1 MNVFKQILKIVT
13 AIFRVLNR
21 IFNGKKSDGE

>member
-1 MNVFKQILKIVT
+1 MDVFKQILKIVT

-21 IFNGKKSDGE
+21 IFNGKKKSE

>member
-1 MNVFKQILKIVT
+1 MSMNVFKQILKIVT

-21 IFNGKKSDGE
+21 IFNGKKSE